1 MDVFNKSIDVQCY
14 DAQFREILSIF
25 QQNPSFTQSF
35 LSSLGFISNKLQS
48 QPPVKPVISQTP
60 GSLTGL
66 KFPTNMDLVAQL
78 NSSVANF
85 NKERSINTTNVSEYY
100 DQEDDEDDDY
110 EGEEYDEDEEGEEYE
125 DEDEDGDEDYYDVD
139 QGGLSYNVDQTR
151 QETFLS
157 CNESS
162 QYNQEE

>member
-14 DAQFREILSIF
+14 DTQFREILSIF
-25 QQNPSFTQSF
+25 QQNPGFTQSF
-35 LSSLGFISNKLQS
+35 LSSLGLISNKLQS
-48 QPPVKPVISQTP
+48 QPAVKPVANHTP
-60 GSLTGL
+60 APLTGL

-100 DQEDDEDDDY
+100 DQEEDEEDDY
-110 EGEEYDEDEEGEEYE
+110 EGDEYDEDEEYEE
-125 DEDEDGDEDYYDVD
+125 DEDEDFYDVD

-151 QETFLS
+151 QDTFLS
-157 CNESS
+157 CNDTS
-162 QYNQEE
+162 QLNQEE